1 MYKLTI
7 QNTAQVKVKFTLKDK
22 GIDRLFTFTL
32 DAVRLEQ
39 DEITDRLED
48 KNKKIKDFM
57 ADGIITGWEGQRLV
71 LNEDDTPAA
80 FSPEALDVLLNVP
93 GVAAVIFNAYL
104 KDCGAKEKN

>member
-22 GIDRLFTFTL
+22 GVDRLFVFTL
-32 DAVRLEQ
+32 DATRLEQ
-39 DEITDRLED
+39 DEISSRLEE
-48 KNKKIKDFM
+48 KEKKIKDFM
-57 ADGIITGWEGQRLV
+57 SDLITGWDGQRLV
-71 LNEDDTPAA
+71 LNQDDTPAT

>member
-7 QNTAQVKVKFTLKDK
+7 QDTAQVKVKFTIKDK
-22 GIDRLFTFTL
+22 GVDRRFDFTL
-32 DAVRLEQ
+32 DAMRLEQ
-39 DEITDRLED
+39 DEISSRLEEKD
-48 KNKKIKDFM
+48 KKIKDFM
-57 ADGIITGWEGQRLV
+57 GDLITGWDGQRLV
-71 LNEDDTPAA
+71 LNQDDTPAA

>member
-7 QNTAQVKVKFTLKDK
+7 QNTAQVKVKFTLQDK
-22 GIDRLFTFTL
+22 GVNRLFAFTL
-32 DAVRLEQ
+32 EATRLDQ
-39 DEITDRLED
+39 DEISSRLEEKD
-48 KNKKIKDFM
+48 KKVKDFM
-57 ADGIITGWEGQRLV
+57 ADLITGWDGQRLV

-80 FSPEALDVLLNVP
+80 FTPEALQVLLNVP